1 MEHISASLPFS
12 FVKWWIESTNQ
23 PQYLQPPP
31 LSLYVSQS
39 QILSSLSFETGVSQS
54 WIYHSIPL
62 KKKLARDLLIVSAR
76 HSHACKIIGLE
87 DKNNI
92 LLVAWIF
99 SGFLYTSARGACT
112 TVMIF
117 FSFNSLSSSFKFISF
132 IYVSFF
138 QKYLTTQTQL
148 TKRKFLCFTPFMP
161 QFPWTWP
168 GSLIFPKTFLTVL
181 KGYTVVL

>member
-1 MEHISASLPFS
+1 M
-12 FVKWWIESTNQ
+12 V
-23 PQYLQPPP
+23 
-31 LSLYVSQS
+31 
-39 QILSSLSFETGVSQS
+39 
-54 WIYHSIPL
+54 
-62 KKKLARDLLIVSAR
+62 
-76 HSHACKIIGLE
+76 

-148 TKRKFLCFTPFMP
+148 MKRKFLCFTPIMP

-168 GSLIFPKTFLTVL
+168 GTLISQNLSNCLKGIHCSPVNQIHRCSCFPIWDWFHHDQLNIILLTVCRQHL
-181 KGYTVVL
+181 SVQCGHSSSGSASLWVVNSCNSVQCFC

>member
-1 MEHISASLPFS
+1 MEHISAPLPFS

-31 LSLYVSQS
+31 VSLRLRVSNIIKS
-39 QILSSLSFETGVSQS
+39 QFWNWGLTVSNLPFYTPK
-54 WIYHSIPL
+54 I
-62 KKKLARDLLIVSAR
+62 KMARDLLIVSAR

-112 TVMIF
+112 TVMNF

-148 TKRKFLCFTPFMP
+148 MKQKFLCFTPFMP

-168 GSLIFPKTFLTVL
+168 GTLISPKPF
-181 KGYTVVL
+181 